1 MVKIGNK
8 SVSISQ
14 VRYFR
19 FRENFKT
26 SQRALSELPE
36 AIDQEGWMDFVIGS
50 QISVTDKLVWKE
62 LENYLTKFLRA
73 NSKSNKESIFWEVKK
88 TCIKKSLK

>member
-1 MVKIGNK
+1 
-8 SVSISQ
+8 
-14 VRYFR
+14 
-19 FRENFKT
+19 
-26 SQRALSELPE
+26 
-36 AIDQEGWMDFVIGS
+36 MDFVIGS

>member
-36 AIDQEGWMDFVIGS
+36 AIDQEG
-50 QISVTDKLVWKE
+50 
-62 LENYLTKFLRA
+62 
-73 NSKSNKESIFWEVKK
+73 
-88 TCIKKSLK
+88 